1 VTATS
6 PVPARRARILPA
18 RPVRAALFMIVFAA
32 LLWAI
37 EAADLLVFHGALDVD
52 GGIIPRRL
60 DGLDGIAFSPLLHA
74 NWAHLAANTVPFL
87 VFGFLVLANG
97 VGQFLAVTALIWV
110 LGGAMVWLTGS
121 PGVTVGASGV
131 IFGWLAFL
139 LVRGFFARPR
149 AWGQIGLAVVLLL
162 VYGGVLWG
170 VLPGTP
176 GVSWQAH
183 LFGALA
189 GVLAARLVASAD
201 RPRTR
206 EQVQTPPI
214 GS

>member
-1 VTATS
+1 M
-6 PVPARRARILPA
+6 L
-18 RPVRAALFMIVFAA
+18 LFAA

-37 EAADLLVFHGALDVD
+37 EAVDLLVFQGALDVD
-52 GGIIPRRL
+52 GGIIPRQL

-74 NWAHLAANTVPFL
+74 NWAHLAANTLPFL

-97 VGQFLAVTALIWV
+97 IGQFLAVTALIWV

-121 PGVTVGASGV
+121 AGVTVGASGV

-149 AWGQIGLAVVLLL
+149 AWGQIGLAVVLML

-201 RPRTR
+201 RPRSR
-206 EQVQTPPI
+206 DQVQTPPI

>member
-1 VTATS
+1 MTATS
-6 PVPARRARILPA
+6 PTPARRARILPV
-18 RPVRAALFMIVFAA
+18 RPVRAALFMLLFAA
-32 LLWAI
+32 VLWAI
-37 EAADLLVFHGALDVD
+37 EVVDLLVFQGALDVD
-52 GGIIPRRL
+52 GGIIPRQL

-74 NWAHLAANTVPFL
+74 NWAHLGANTVPFL

-97 VGQFLAVTALIWV
+97 LGQFLAVTAFIWV

-121 PGVTVGASGV
+121 AGVTVGASGV

-201 RPRTR
+201 RPRSR
-206 EQVQTPPI
+206 DQVQTPPI